1 MKIKTIFRLLSVIGL
16 ALSAGEIY
24 GIVVSSPICKT
35 SGCLIVG
42 QITPFGDK
50 PFVIAGLILFS
61 FFIISSF
68 YSKLSSLIDF
78 VISLSLITE
87 GALLGFQLF
96 YIRDL
101 CTICVVIAIIIGLM
115 FLIRFFRKG
124 IDRTVFYMAIAGF
137 AALILLSRVLYI
149 PIWYPPQG
157 TSLIYSSSCPHCD
170 NIIQKIKTGGK
181 AVKMINLKKA
191 RGFLINNGI
200 KSVPVLIVKDKNIRL
215 FIGEDQI
222 AKQLFK
228 KNTDINGS
236 KMLDELK
243 LDKTDSCNFET
254 DNCDLPAQLS
264 P

>member
-1 MKIKTIFRLLSVIGL
+1 MRIKTIFRLLSVIGL

-61 FFIISSF
+61 FFIIASF

-78 VISLSLITE
+78 IISLSLITE

-96 YIRDL
+96 YIHDF
-101 CTICVVIAIIIGLM
+101 CNICVGIAIIIGLL

-124 IDRTVFYMAIAGF
+124 ADRTVFYMAVASF

-149 PIWYPPQG
+149 PIWYPSQG

-170 NIIQKIKTGGK
+170 NIIQKIKTGRK
-181 AVKMINLKKA
+181 TVKMINLKEA

-200 KSVPVLIVKDKNIRL
+200 KSVPVLIVKDKNIQL
-215 FIGEDQI
+215 FIGENQI
-222 AKQLFK
+222 TKQLFK
-228 KNTDINGS
+228 KNTNINSS

-243 LDKTDSCNFET
+243 LNKTDSCDFET